1 MMSAKLW
8 SSSYHALN
16 LYGMQCYKPH
26 YSVDLP
32 LIFQAHQNKMIQGKH
47 DDIKK
52 KHDQIVDERDHLQA
66 SYNRANLAKSKLESL
81 CRELQRHV
89 KCLKVCAN

>member
-1 MMSAKLW
+1 MM
-8 SSSYHALN
+8 
-16 LYGMQCYKPH
+16 
-26 YSVDLP
+26 
-32 LIFQAHQNKMIQGKH
+32 QGKH
-47 DDIKK
+47 DDVKK

-89 KCLKVCAN
+89 KCLKVCGDNTFYRLCRGV